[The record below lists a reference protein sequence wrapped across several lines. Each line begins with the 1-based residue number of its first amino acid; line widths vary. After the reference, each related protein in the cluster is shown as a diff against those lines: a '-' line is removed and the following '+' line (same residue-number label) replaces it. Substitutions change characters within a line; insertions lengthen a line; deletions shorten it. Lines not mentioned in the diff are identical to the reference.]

1 MGLAS
6 KLNAI
11 NAQSQVQSSAQSF
24 TPQQPQS
31 ETNNAYL
38 MPTPSAPPITFVD
51 NSIQPTT
58 QNYNYVQQPAT
69 APQTTQ
75 QYYNNVQ
82 HSTSN
87 AIAHSNDYIMWNN
100 HPSTAQNYNYVQ
112 QPATPPTTQNY
123 YNNVQQPATAT
134 PPPKT
139 KAPGIL
145 SSLFGGA
152 KKTNAKVDHTTPG
165 PYYQPVKQRIDA
177 VIASKQLHVFYPT
190 NSPQYINIINR
201 VSHVDF
207 QAIAAKRQ
215 IPLELAFDLAALALF
230 DIVVNNDDSG
240 SMLFDEFWRP
250 TTEKVDDLN
259 LILGRIA
266 DIGGQFDDDGIFI
279 CYFNNG
285 KTFENI
291 ISEQDAMDTTKLVNF
306 SGGTPMGRSIYS
318 KILKPLVYDKVQS
331 KVFTK
336 PVVIYTITDGC
347 PDNKDDVKHNILQC
361 QNWLATTSYG
371 RGAVNFMFCQ
381 VGRDASAANYLEN
394 ELDKDPDI
402 GDYVDTTGHY
412 EMESAKYAKKGIDL
426 TPDLWLLQMMLGAV
440 DPTYDE
446 GNN

>member
-11 NAQSQVQSSAQSF
+11 NAQSQTQSPSPQSF
-24 TPQQPQS
+24 TPQPQS
-31 ETNNAYL
+31 GANNAYQ
-38 MPTPSAPPITFVD
+38 MPTPSAPPMTYTD
-51 NSIQPTT
+51 NSVQPTT
-58 QNYNYVQQPAT
+58 YNYNYVQQPAI
-69 APQTTQ
+69 APQVTQ
-75 QYYNNVQ
+75 NYYNDVQ
-82 HSTSN
+82 LAAASN
-87 AIAHSNDYIMWNN
+87 AVAHSNDYINWNN
-100 HPSTAQNYNYVQ
+100 P
-112 QPATPPTTQNY
+112 PPTTQNY
-123 YNNVQQPATAT
+123 CNNVQQPAIATPT
-134 PPPKT
+134 PPPT

-145 SSLFGGA
+145 SSLFGRA
-152 KKTNAKVDHTTPG
+152 KTTNAKTDYTTPG

-177 VIASKQLHVFYPT
+177 VIASKQLHAFYPP
-190 NSPQYINIINR
+190 NSPQYNNVINR

-230 DIVVNNDDSG
+230 DIVTNNDDSG
-240 SMLFDEFWRP
+240 SMLFDEFWKP

-259 LILGRIA
+259 LILARIA
-266 DIGGQFDDDGIFI
+266 DIGGQFDDDGIVI
-279 CYFNNG
+279 CYFNSE

-291 ISEQDAMDTTKLVNF
+291 VTEKDAMDTTKRVKF
-306 SGGTPMGRSIYS
+306 SGGTPMGKSIYS
-318 KILKPLVYDKVQS
+318 KILKPLVYDKVQ
-331 KVFTK
+331 KNMFTK
-336 PVVIYTITDGC
+336 PIVVYTITDGC

-381 VGRDASAANYLEN
+381 VGRDASAASYLEN

-412 EMESAKYAKKGIDL
+412 ELESAKYLKKGVNL